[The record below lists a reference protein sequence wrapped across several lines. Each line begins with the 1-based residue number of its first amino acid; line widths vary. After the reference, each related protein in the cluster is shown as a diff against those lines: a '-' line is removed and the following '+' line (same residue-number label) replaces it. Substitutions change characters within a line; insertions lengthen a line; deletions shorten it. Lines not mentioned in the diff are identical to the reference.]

1 MGSVTVGDLII
12 VTSALTSMPEFSN
25 YLIGKVFEIV
35 SIDTVLEGHPYYIT
49 SGDRSFWVEG
59 VPYSPLMLELL

>member
-1 MGSVTVGDLII
+1 MGSVKIGDLII

-35 SIDTVLEGHPYYIT
+35 SIDTVLEGYPYYIR

-59 VPYSPLMLELL
+59 IPYSPLMLELV